1 MKVCQWMPAGAG
13 GFRFWA
19 TNSKTDL
26 TVRSK
31 LPILNDLVPK
41 KGLEPP
47 HPCEYVDLNHARLP
61 IPPLRHGTHVQRLL
75 AEQAATSSLANAV
88 RGVK

>member
-1 MKVCQWMPAGAG
+1 
-13 GFRFWA
+13 
-19 TNSKTDL
+19 
-26 TVRSK
+26 
-31 LPILNDLVPK
+31 
-41 KGLEPP
+41 
-47 HPCEYVDLNHARLP
+47 VDLNHARLP